1 MGAGRETAGDGLLDF
16 LGTGAGIGGGCTA
29 AVIGGGGA
37 DPWTVRLF
45 TTVRIPAT
53 WATSLPAS
61 DRAASLVTEP
71 LSVATP
77 SFTDA

>member
-1 MGAGRETAGDGLLDF
+1 MGAGRETAGDGLINFFGWDV
-16 LGTGAGIGGGCTA
+16 GIGGGCTD
-29 AVIGGGGA
+29 AVVAGAGG
-37 DPWTVRLF
+37 DCWTVRLF

-53 WATSLPAS
+53 CATSLPAS